1 LSLTDVREPIAII
14 GMGCRFPGAS
24 NPRAFWELL
33 QEGGDAVRE
42 IPADR
47 WDASVFHEPDPVT
60 PEMTSSRNAGLIDS
74 VDGFDWR
81 AFRIPPREARYMDPQ
96 HRLLLEVAW
105 EALEDAGLP
114 FEEVAGSRTGVYIAI
129 MWNDYLRLQ
138 SRDASRINGYSATG
152 NGFAFAANRISYA
165 FDLRGPS
172 VAMDCACAGSLAS
185 LHAACQSLWLGETTM
200 ALAGGVNL
208 ILSPDVNIMLTK
220 AGVLSSEGRCMTLD
234 ARADGFVRGEGAGVV
249 VLKPYSQVNASD
261 RVYGLVRGSAVS
273 HNGHNEWIM
282 AASPAGQEMA
292 LTDAYRAAGVDPA
305 AVDYVEL
312 HGTGLPKGDPIE
324 ANVLG
329 KVVGTRPGRKHPCAI
344 GSVKSNIGHLDSAA
358 GIAGVIKVALAF
370 QNERIPPTIHLEEVN
385 PDIHLEE
392 LGLTAQ
398 RALGSWPSSTR
409 PPLAGVTA
417 ISMSGVNAHVVL
429 EGPDTRIRTQTE
441 RPWVEGALVLPLSAP
456 SPEALLSLVNALRHQ
471 LTDDDRG
478 GDSSLRDI
486 CFTAGV
492 RRSHHAHRLALVV
505 GPQSLLVDTLQN
517 VLVGQPGSGVFSS
530 ESPPDEEDIRPELI
544 EVIGRCLRTRDSA
557 GTVIPSSVGEDQE
570 PSLLLEALG
579 VLYVRGHAVDWQALY
594 PSGGRCV
601 DFPTTPW
608 MRERLW
614 LDWLDTPDRALRVE
628 SEGQPGH
635 APALAQLLSEAPTN
649 ERWDLLHAHVRARI
663 AGVLGID
670 QPHLLKPQQGFFDI
684 GMNSLSAVELVSA
697 LQIDVGQSLPATL
710 AFEYPSI
717 DELTGYL
724 ATQVLFLDN
733 PLPSRAE
740 EQQDNDGQHDAMVSR
755 LEQLSDEEAEAQLLA
770 KLRGLRNE

>member
-1 LSLTDVREPIAII
+1 LLSTDIREPIAII

-24 NPRAFWELL
+24 NPRAFWKLL

-47 WDASVFHEPDPVT
+47 WDANAFREPDPAS
-60 PEMTSSRNAGLIDS
+60 PERISSGKAGLIDS

-81 AFRIPPREARYMDPQ
+81 AFRIAPREAKYMDPQ

-105 EALEDAGLP
+105 EALEDAGMP

-152 NGFAFAANRISYA
+152 NGFAFAANRISYT

-185 LHAACQSLWLGETTM
+185 LHAACQSLWMGETTM

-208 ILSPDVNIMLTK
+208 MLSPDVDIMLTK

-249 VLKPYSQVNASD
+249 VLKPYSQLTASD

-282 AASPAGQEMA
+282 AASTTGQEMA
-292 LTDAYRAAGVDPA
+292 LTDAYGVAGVDPA

-329 KVVGTRPGRKHPCAI
+329 KVVGTRPGRDHPCAI

-370 QNERIPPTIHLEEVN
+370 HNRMIPPTIHLEEVN
-385 PDIHLEE
+385 PEIHLEE

-398 RALGSWPSSTR
+398 RTLGPWPSTTR
-409 PPLAGVTA
+409 PPLAGITA

-429 EGPDTRIRTQTE
+429 EGPDARIRARTE
-441 RPWVEGALVLPLSAP
+441 RPGAERALVLPLSAP
-456 SPEALLSLVNALRHQ
+456 SPMALSSLVGALQDQ
-471 LTDDDRG
+471 LTHDNCG
-478 GDSSLRDI
+478 GDSSMRDI
-486 CFTAGV
+486 CFTASV

-505 GPQSLLVDTLQN
+505 GPQTVLVDTLQN
-517 VLVGQPGSGVFSS
+517 VLTGQPVSAIFSS
-530 ESPPDEEDIRPELI
+530 ESPPEEDDIRPELI
-544 EVIGRCLRTRDSA
+544 EVIDQCLSARDPA
-557 GTVIPSSVGEDQE
+557 GTVDPSLVEKDEE
-570 PSLLLEALG
+570 PSLLLEALC
-579 VLYVRGHAVDWQALY
+579 VLYVRGYAVNWLALY

-608 MRERLW
+608 QRERLW
-614 LDWLDTPDRALRVE
+614 LDWLDTPDPALTAE
-628 SEGQPGH
+628 PEGQPD
-635 APALAQLLSEAPTN
+635 PSPTLVQLLSKAPTN
-649 ERWDLLHAHVRARI
+649 ERWDLLRAHVRARV
-663 AGVLGID
+663 AEVLGID
-670 QPHLLKPQQGFFDI
+670 QPHLLEPQQRFFDI

-697 LQIDVGQSLPATL
+697 LQADVGQSLPATL
-710 AFEYPSI
+710 AFEYPSVE
-717 DELTGYL
+717 ELTEHL
-724 ATQVLFLDN
+724 ATQVLFLDH
-733 PLPSRAE
+733 PQPSLPK
-740 EQQDNDGQHDAMVSR
+740 EQRENGGAHDAMVSR
-755 LEQLSDEEAEAQLLA
+755 LEQLSDEEVEAELLA
-770 KLRGLRNE
+770 KLRGMRSE